1 MKQTKWKTVGECLK
15 YAYGYGQGNGPR
27 FYRNDLSIWYE
38 WLDMHSDQIRLGKQS
53 GQRDEYYSIPKST

>member
-1 MKQTKWKTVGECLK
+1 MSEICLRLRP
-15 YAYGYGQGNGPR
+15 GNGPR

-53 GQRDEYYSIPKST
+53 GQRDEYCSIPKST